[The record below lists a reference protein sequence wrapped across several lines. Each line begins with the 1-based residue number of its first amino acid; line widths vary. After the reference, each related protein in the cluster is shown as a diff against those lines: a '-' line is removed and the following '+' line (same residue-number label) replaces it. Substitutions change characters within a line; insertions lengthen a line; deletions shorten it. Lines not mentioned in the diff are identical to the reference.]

1 MIMYSPN
8 RKYNALWQ
16 KYRPVILR
24 LMVDSGAAPQQ
35 YQLSGHEITRLNPTE
50 RKGHSFALTLHKSKS
65 VNNIRTS
72 DIAKDLL
79 TMLQQSKTAIDLSE
93 LATYEFIMDSKHVLR
108 VSKQADKVEMQAE
121 EEIENV
127 A

>member
-1 MIMYSPN
+1 MYSPN

-24 LMVDSGAAPQQ
+24 LMVDSGGSPQQ

-50 RKGHSFALTLHKSKS
+50 RKGHGFTLTLHKSKS
-65 VNNIRTS
+65 VNSIRTS

-93 LATYEFIMDSKHVLR
+93 LGTYEFILDNKHVLR
-108 VSKQADKVEMQAE
+108 VTRQADQLELPAE